1 MDPEIDLGVDDW
13 HMWPFCILVI
23 CVNSWL
29 NAQFCT
35 HSISL
40 PDREE
45 NLNMIFNSWKPANP
59 KGNQPWIFIGKT
71 DAEAPIL
78 WPTDVKSWL
87 IIKDTDAVKDRGQE
101 KGATEDEM
109 VGWWLNGHEG
119 MKVLHPHSTPLCTL
133 THVSLLF
140 HCFWV
145 ASFVINH

>member
-1 MDPEIDLGVDDW
+1 MDPEIDLGADDW

-35 HSISL
+35 HGISL

-78 WPTDVKSWL
+78 WPLDETNWL
-87 IIKDTDAVKDRGQE
+87 IGKVPDAGKDWGQE
-101 KGATEDEM
+101 EKWVTEDEM
-109 VGWWLNGHEG
+109 IGWHHWLHVHESEQSQVDSEGPGSLAHHRSLGHKE
-119 MKVLHPHSTPLCTL
+119 SNTT
-133 THVSLLF
+133 
-140 HCFWV
+140 
-145 ASFVINH
+145 